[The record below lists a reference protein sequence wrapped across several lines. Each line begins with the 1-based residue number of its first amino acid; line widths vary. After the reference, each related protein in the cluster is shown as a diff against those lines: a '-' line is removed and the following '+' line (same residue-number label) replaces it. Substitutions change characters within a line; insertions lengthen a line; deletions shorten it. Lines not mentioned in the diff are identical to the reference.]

1 MRSRCQHYAEQ
12 LPSPREVSALPKECR
27 PQESIHRFLQGTR
40 EQRRALPFPV
50 ASTTPN
56 SYHPNNRGGD
66 DSLPERK
73 MQIAADNETRR
84 GHYSNLALISHRKEE
99 FIVDFLMID
108 PQTQS
113 PKGDQAILTSRVI
126 VNPGHMK
133 RLYQAIGENIQ
144 RYEKN
149 FGKIVLPPTLT

>member
-1 MRSRCQHYAEQ
+1 M
-12 LPSPREVSALPKECR
+12 
-27 PQESIHRFLQGTR
+27 T
-40 EQRRALPFPV
+40 
-50 ASTTPN
+50 
-56 SYHPNNRGGD
+56 D
-66 DSLPERK
+66 RK

-99 FIVDFLMID
+99 FIIDFLMID

-113 PKGDQAILTSRVI
+113 PKGDQAMLTSRVI